1 MHVLRVMLIDQCLS
15 VFPNFCLNASS
26 YVARHCFL
34 NMMSMW
40 TWKRCE
46 PSTAFSWTII
56 QCCHMCAVSSA
67 LFCRHKSSLLRC
79 PFLHLSQTLEC
90 KTKFCFAIWVSH
102 LSQSSLKNHKLSILE
117 TISNKAASKSL
128 TKTTS
133 QCGWSA
139 LSLPRRTC
147 DACPCL
153 SSSGKFAPR
162 PKSNAQ
168 SSDAEGLGNDGNDG
182 NEGPGDDDDDG
193 GDDG

>member
-1 MHVLRVMLIDQCLS
+1 MPECIFLCCATLFFKHDEYVNMKALWAQHCIFMNYYSMLSYLCCFIRFVLSSQKFAASLS
-15 VFPNFCLNASS
+15 FP
-26 YVARHCFL
+26 
-34 NMMSMW
+34 
-40 TWKRCE
+40 
-46 PSTAFSWTII
+46 
-56 QCCHMCAVSSA
+56 
-67 LFCRHKSSLLRC
+67 SSL
-79 PFLHLSQTLEC
+79 SNSWMQD
-90 KTKFCFAIWVSH
+90 KIQFCFAIWVSH

-128 TKTTS
+128 MKTTS